1 MVPDDRGPGCRDH
14 VPELCTGCE
23 TTTGP
28 HPERGAGRW
37 SFGAWHDGPR
47 RWRRVPPGH
56 GDRSERDGTAR
67 RGAVGW

>member
-28 HPERGAGRW
+28 HPERGAGR
-37 SFGAWHDGPR
+37 
-47 RWRRVPPGH
+47 
-56 GDRSERDGTAR
+56 
-67 RGAVGW
+67 